1 MSNLSNVAPQ
11 KAKGSTTETMTV
23 EEPSATMAAISLPAG
38 DEANKDENAPST
50 SQGQQRGACSSATH
64 TTSTTTTIST
74 NNNNSSDSND
84 NNRMGSA
91 TPMTQLN
98 GPVMRIK
105 RELNEI
111 IENPPPNCSAEMYK
125 EDLFHWKAI
134 IMGPSGT
141 PYEGGIFKLD
151 IRFPVVASFASM
163 C

>member
-23 EEPSATMAAISLPAG
+23 EEPSATMAARSLPAG

-50 SQGQQRGACSSATH
+50 SQGQQRGACSSTTH
-64 TTSTTTTIST
+64 TTSTTTTTTTITNT
-74 NNNNSSDSND
+74 NNN

-111 IENPPPNCSAEMYK
+111 IENPPPNCSAELYK

-151 IRFPVVASFASM
+151 IRFPVVESFASM